1 MDGGSEGTESMAGR
15 KRSFYR
21 EMIKYIQI
29 SILAVLMAL
38 LVGGALWAAE
48 GFSAPGKSAEAL
60 ADAGMDSLE
69 NADTEKTGKLSVE
82 VPTVRVVTPS
92 GKSET
97 SETEAEESESAE
109 SSEGEN
115 QNSEAGGSD
124 TMEQDEVDSK
134 EDVTLLFAGD
144 LFLTDILQEKYDR
157 NGISAAATSDLLS
170 ITRGADIFMLNQ
182 EFPFGT
188 TGEAMEDK
196 QYTFRVDPK
205 YASVLPELGADIVTL
220 ANNHMLDFGRGPLAE
235 TLTALDGAG
244 ILHVGAGQN
253 LEEAKALKTMEA
265 GGRDIGFL
273 GATRVIPEHSWT
285 ASRSNSGLFT
295 TYDPTKLLGEI
306 QAAKQQCDY
315 VVVYVHW
322 GIERNTEPEEY
333 QKSLARQYI
342 DAGADAVIGAHPHV
356 LQGIE
361 YYQGKPIF
369 YSLGNFI
376 FANRTYETMMAEL
389 TITDD
394 GTEVRVIPCVSTANQ
409 MGLMDG
415 SGRAAFYG
423 NLQGL
428 CFGGVTIGED
438 GSVRE

>member
-1 MDGGSEGTESMAGR
+1 MMAGR
-15 KRSFYR
+15 KGSFFS
-21 EMIKYIQI
+21 ELLKY
-29 SILAVLMAL
+29 STVCILAVFTAL

-48 GFSAPGKSAEAL
+48 GFSVPEKSEETL
-60 ADAGMDSLE
+60 ADAKE
-69 NADTEKTGKLSVE
+69 EGKLSVE
-82 VPTVRVVTPS
+82 VPTVQVVQPAAKDDAGENPDAENS
-92 GKSET
+92 DAFSE
-97 SETEAEESESAE
+97 EEAPNAPQDIAE
-109 SSEGEN
+109 SKEN
-115 QNSEAGGSD
+115 
-124 TMEQDEVDSK
+124 
-134 EDVTLLFAGD
+134 VTLLFAGD
-144 LFLTDILQEKYDR
+144 LFLTDILQEKYDK
-157 NGISAAATSDLLS
+157 NGISAVATSELLS
-170 ITRGADIFMLNQ
+170 VTRSADIFMLNQ

-188 TGEAMEDK
+188 TGEAAEDK
-196 QYTFRVDPK
+196 EYTFRVDPK
-205 YASVLPELGADIVTL
+205 YVSLLPELGVDVVTL
-220 ANNHMLDFGRGPLAE
+220 ANNHMLDFGRGPLKE
-235 TLTALDGAG
+235 TLEALDGAG

-253 LEEAKALKTMEA
+253 LEEAKALKTVEA
-265 GGRDIGFL
+265 GGRVIGFL

-295 TYDPTKLLGEI
+295 TYDPTKLLEEI

>member
-15 KRSFYR
+15 KSFFYR
-21 EMIKYIQI
+21 EMIKYIRI

-48 GFSAPGKSAEAL
+48 GFPLPGKSAEAL
-60 ADAGMDSLE
+60 ADAGQDSME
-69 NADTEKTGKLSVE
+69 NADAAEEGKLSVE
-82 VPTVRVVTPS
+82 VPTVQVVTPS
-92 GKSET
+92 GESGTAENEVEETENTDSET
-97 SETEAEESESAE
+97 
-109 SSEGEN
+109 
-115 QNSEAGGSD
+115 GGSD
-124 TMEQDEVDSK
+124 TVEPDESEPK
-134 EDVTLLFAGD
+134 EDVTVLFAGD
-144 LFLTDILQEKYDR
+144 LFLTDILQEKYDK
-157 NGISAAATSDLLS
+157 NGISAAATQELLS
-170 ITRGADIFMLNQ
+170 VTRGADVFMLNQ

-196 QYTFRVDPK
+196 QYTFRVAPK
-205 YASVLPELGADIVTL
+205 YVSILPELGTDIVTL
-220 ANNHMLDFGRGPLAE
+220 ANNHMLDFGRGPLTE

-253 LEEAKALKTMEA
+253 LQAASALKTIDV
-265 GGRDIGFL
+265 GGRTIGFL

-285 ASRSNSGLFT
+285 ASKSNSGLFT
-295 TYDPTKLLGEI
+295 TYDPTKLVTEI
-306 QAAKQQCDY
+306 QEAKKTCDY

-322 GIERNTEPEEY
+322 GVERNTEPEDY

-342 DAGADAVIGAHPHV
+342 DAGADAIIGAHPHV

-389 TITDD
+389 TVTDSSVN
-394 GTEVRVIPCVSTANQ
+394 VRVIPCVSAGNQ
-409 MGLMDG
+409 MGLMNSSERTGFFSRMQD
-415 SGRAAFYG
+415 
-423 NLQGL
+423 L
-428 CFGGVTIGED
+428 CFGSVSID
-438 GSVRE
+438 GDGRVSE

>member
-82 VPTVRVVTPS
+82 VPTVHVLTPS
-92 GKSET
+92 GKSEA
-97 SETEAEESESAE
+97 SEAWAEESEGAE
-109 SSEGEN
+109 ASDGEN
-115 QNSEAGGSD
+115 R
-124 TMEQDEVDSK
+124 K

-144 LFLTDILQEKYDR
+144 LFLTDVLQEKYER

-265 GGRDIGFL
+265 GGRVIGFL

-369 YSLGNFI
+369 Y
-376 FANRTYETMMAEL
+376 
-389 TITDD
+389 
-394 GTEVRVIPCVSTANQ
+394 
-409 MGLMDG
+409 
-415 SGRAAFYG
+415 
-423 NLQGL
+423 
-428 CFGGVTIGED
+428 
-438 GSVRE
+438 

>member
-1 MDGGSEGTESMAGR
+1 MDGGSEGTESMTGR

-82 VPTVRVVTPS
+82 VPTVHVLTPS
-92 GKSET
+92 GKSEA
-97 SETEAEESESAE
+97 SEAWAEESEGAE
-109 SSEGEN
+109 ASDGEN
-115 QNSEAGGSD
+115 R
-124 TMEQDEVDSK
+124 K

-144 LFLTDILQEKYDR
+144 LFLTDVLQEKYER

-220 ANNHMLDFGRGPLAE
+220 ANNHMLDFGRAPLAE

-253 LEEAKALKTMEA
+253 LQAASALKTIDV
-265 GGRDIGFL
+265 GGRTIGFL

>member
-82 VPTVRVVTPS
+82 VPTVHVLTPS
-92 GKSET
+92 GKSEA
-97 SETEAEESESAE
+97 SEAWAEESEGAE
-109 SSEGEN
+109 ASDGEN
-115 QNSEAGGSD
+115 R
-124 TMEQDEVDSK
+124 T

-144 LFLTDILQEKYDR
+144 LFLTDVLQEKYER

-253 LEEAKALKTMEA
+253 LQAASALKTIDV
-265 GGRDIGFL
+265 GGRTIGFL

-428 CFGGVTIGED
+428 CFGDVTIGED